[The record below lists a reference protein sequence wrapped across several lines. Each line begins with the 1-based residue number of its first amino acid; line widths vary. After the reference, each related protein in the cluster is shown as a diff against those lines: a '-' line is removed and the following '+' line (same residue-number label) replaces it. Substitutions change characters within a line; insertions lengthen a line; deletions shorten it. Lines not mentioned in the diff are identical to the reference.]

1 MNAIEDVGIKH
12 DNNQTNKQ
20 NRQIYIRLNR
30 PQIFGAPKQMIFF
43 HRNHCIFHNNQIKQK
58 PNTGS
63 YGR

>member
-30 PQIFGAPKQMIFF
+30 PHKQIL
-43 HRNHCIFHNNQIKQK
+43 
-58 PNTGS
+58 
-63 YGR
+63 GRQNK